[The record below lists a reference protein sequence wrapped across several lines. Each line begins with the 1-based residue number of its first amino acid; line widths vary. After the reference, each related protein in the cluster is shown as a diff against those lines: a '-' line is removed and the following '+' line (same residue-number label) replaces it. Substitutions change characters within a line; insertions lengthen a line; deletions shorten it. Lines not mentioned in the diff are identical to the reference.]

1 MPDLLGL
8 LRQVWAKPRLGAAL
22 DALGVLLLTALTM
35 LGLPFMHDPA
45 VNQPLTVWTYLLVAG
60 AAAGALVRGRWP
72 GAALAVTA
80 VAVSAYLALG
90 YPYGP
95 VFLFLILTVY
105 TAARRLPLWPAVGLA
120 ALTLG
125 LLLVHLFTVDA
136 VGSWSPGAGEGP
148 PWAQPDAGDAGGDR
162 DTMPPTGMPAVVTV
176 VIPFTVGV
184 ARRLVVAARERAQEA
199 EARQLVDTERL
210 RIAQEVHDVVGHGL
224 AAIQMQA
231 DIALHVK
238 DKRPGHAVAAL
249 ESISEASA
257 LALEELRET
266 LRRIHPE
273 GESQETAPT
282 PGLARIGEL
291 RERVEAAGVTVTL
304 EVEGDRQ
311 PLPPGADLAA
321 YRVLQ
326 ESLTNVVKHSAHPAA
341 HVRVVHSP
349 DWVTLQV
356 TNQDLPSLAGATP
369 ETGLGISGMRRR
381 IAAVGGTFNA
391 GHVGSDGDFR
401 VQATIPRRTQEDG

>member
-1 MPDLLGL
+1 MPDVLSLT
-8 LRQVWAKPRLGAAL
+8 RRVWSRPRPSAAL
-22 DALGVLLLTALTM
+22 GALGVLVLAALTM

-45 VNQPLTVWTYLLVAG
+45 VNQPLTVGTYLLVAA
-60 AAAGALVRGRWP
+60 AAAGTLVRGRWP
-72 GAALAVTA
+72 GAALVVTA

-95 VFLFLILTVY
+95 VFLFLVLTVY

-125 LLLVHLFTVDA
+125 LLLVHVVTVDA

-148 PWAQPDAGDAGGDR
+148 PWAQPEAGGGDGN
-162 DTMPPTGMPAVVTV
+162 TMPPTGMPAVVTV
-176 VIPFTVGV
+176 IIPFTVGV

-199 EARQLVDTERL
+199 ESRQLVDTERL

-231 DIALHVK
+231 DIALHVR
-238 DKRPGHAVAAL
+238 DRRPGQAVAAL

-273 GESQETAPT
+273 GESQGTAPT
-282 PGLARIGEL
+282 PGLARIQEL
-291 RERVEAAGVTVTL
+291 CERVEAAGVTVDL
-304 EVEGDRQ
+304 QVEGKAET
-311 PLPPGADLAA
+311 LPPGADLAA
-321 YRVLQ
+321 FRVLQ

-341 HVRVVHSP
+341 RVRVVHTP
-349 DWVTLQV
+349 DTVTLQV
-356 TNQDLPSLAGATP
+356 TNQDLGPATGDP
-369 ETGLGISGMRRR
+369 TPGLGISGMRRR
-381 IAAVGGTFNA
+381 ISAVGGTFTV
-391 GHVGSDGDFR
+391 GHVGNDGDFR
-401 VQATIPRRTQEDG
+401 VQATIPRRIQEDP